1 MRVKFQSR
9 PILLS
14 LVIVLAAFT
23 LMTRYFLEQIR
34 DEGLRHART
43 EQEQG
48 IQTFWQLIRSK
59 GGSFRVEGTNLFL
72 GNKLLNNN
80 FEMPDTISSIFGGT
94 ATIFLGDTRI
104 TTSVRTEQGQRAVGT
119 RLVGP
124 AYQAL
129 FVKKEP
135 YRGESIIL
143 GETYFAAYDPITDAS
158 GKMIGAI
165 YVGVK
170 KNSYLRHYQ
179 AVRRNVIATSV
190 FLCFI
195 SCIFAFVLFA
205 IGRRIDEAIEQSEKK
220 FHALFADSPDAIM
233 LFSDVVIDCN
243 AQALQLLGYE
253 RSELIGLTPAQFSP
267 ELQPDGQSS
276 ALKSADHVQKALA
289 GSTEHFPWLHRRKD
303 GSTVETEVALKSIP
317 LDGEM
322 HLLGTVHDV
331 TEQRQLENRLWDI
344 ATVLSEPGG
353 DSFFPN
359 LVQQLCRLTGSDIAL
374 IAEISGVVPHRQAD
388 TIAVARNEEIV
399 PNFSY
404 PLHGTLCGLA
414 AEQGIYYCQ
423 EGIGSLYPNDRVVKE
438 MGVEGYLGVPLH
450 DSRGLIIG
458 ILAILDKERLPDRTE
473 LEPLFRIFATG
484 AEGELERRRTS
495 EALIQ
500 SEAYTRLLLE
510 SVGEGIYGVN
520 PDGYISFVNPA
531 AAAMLGY
538 GVDELIGL
546 QSHATLHHHKA
557 DGSYF
562 HANACPI
569 LQVMKHGTPH
579 RGRGELLWRK
589 DETSFP
595 VQYFCTPI
603 KKKDDIIGF
612 VIVFSDISAELEA
625 ENLLRQSEERYRT
638 VFETT
643 GTAMVIVE
651 EDTTISLVNEE
662 FIRLAGFPREEIERR
677 KCWTAFVTGDDL
689 ERMLGYHYRRRSD
702 PALAPS
708 VYEFDFIDRRNV
720 THSILT
726 SVSMVPG
733 TSQSVMSYLDITE
746 RKKTERFLNQE
757 RWIMEQIA
765 GASPLTATLDLICRT
780 VESQIPSS
788 RCAIL
793 SLDQDKTILK
803 ICSAPNL
810 PEAFARKLDGTTIG
824 PNKGSCGTSAYSR
837 SPEIVADI
845 ASDPRCA
852 QYADISLQHELRACW
867 SMPII
872 ASDNDLLGTFTIYF
886 PTVREP
892 QEAEL
897 QLAERITYLAGL
909 AMERHKILDSLQA
922 NVHFLKTL
930 IDTIPNP
937 VLYKN
942 TSGVYIG
949 CNKAFARALGKE
961 EGHIIGRTVF
971 DLLEPDLAAWH
982 TEKDRELLANPGV
995 QTFEASLP
1003 FADGQD
1009 RDLIFSKA
1017 TFGRQEKAPEGIVNV
1032 MVDVTEMKQVTAALK
1047 VHQRRVQA
1055 ILDNIPDLV
1064 WLKDV
1069 ESRIVVANEAFARTC
1084 GSTPQG
1090 LIGKT
1095 DLDIWPED
1103 LANAYRTDDRE
1114 VMARCRKKQIEEL
1127 IEDSLGKRHWV
1138 ETIKMPVIDE
1148 YGNVIGTTGIAR
1160 DIDTR
1165 KRAEDALRESENRLA
1180 KAQQIARL
1188 GNWNWDIQENVLVW
1202 SKEIYRIFGLEPRQ
1216 FRANYEAFLEYV
1228 HPDDLESVKNAVEMS
1243 LQSRLPYSVEHRIVL
1258 SDGQI
1263 RYVHEQGE
1271 VDYGTDG
1278 SPLRMQ
1284 GTVQDITERKAAET
1298 AIRLSEERFRELFEQ
1313 NEDAIL
1319 LISRDSFEIID
1330 ANPEAEKLTGSSILE
1345 LGQIGL
1351 WPLIAPE
1358 CYSTVLHALSF
1369 EDGTPSFHLS
1379 QVSACKP
1386 DGEQMTIS
1394 LWGKVINLRNEE
1406 VVYCSIRNISERI
1419 RLEEEARATQARL
1432 IHANKMTSLGVLVS
1446 GIAHEINNPNTF
1458 IQGNAMLLEKI
1469 WHDILPILSAYHTE
1483 EGEFFLGGLPS
1494 SELVEIIPRLTTGL
1508 KEGSKRISAIVSNL
1522 KDFAREDTSK
1532 THRPIDINRIIL
1544 DAKTI
1549 LSHQIHSL
1557 TDHFRLTLADDLPPA
1572 SGKAQQIEQVLIN
1585 LIMNALQALPDK
1597 RAGVT
1602 VTTTEDRHAGAVTVM
1617 VQDEGAGMTRE
1628 VMDRLTEP
1636 FFSTKL
1642 DRGGTGLGLSI
1653 SASIIH
1659 EHNGTLHFEST
1670 PGKGTT
1676 VTVTLP
1682 TA

>member
-1 MRVKFQSR
+1 MHVKFQAR

-34 DEGLRHART
+34 EEGLRHAHR
-43 EQEQG
+43 EQDQG
-48 IQTFWQLIRSK
+48 IKTFWQLIRSK
-59 GGSFRVEGTNLFL
+59 GGTFRVEGSTLYL
-72 GNKLLNNN
+72 GNMVLNNN

-104 TTSVRTEQGQRAVGT
+104 ATSVRNERGQRAVGT
-119 RLVGP
+119 KLVGP

-129 FVKKEP
+129 FVRKVP

-143 GETYFAAYDPITDAS
+143 GEPYFAAYDPIIDAS
-158 GKMIGAI
+158 GRMIGAI

-170 KNSYLRHYQ
+170 ESEYLRHYQ
-179 AVRRNVIATSV
+179 LIRRNVIATSV
-190 FLCFI
+190 FLCI
-195 SCIFAFVLFA
+195 IASIFAFALLT
-205 IGRRIDEAIEQSEKK
+205 IGRKIDEALEQSEKK
-220 FHALFADSPDAIM
+220 FHALFADSPEAIM
-233 LFSDVVIDCN
+233 LFSDVIIDCN

-276 ALKSADHVQKALA
+276 AVKSADHVQKALA
-289 GSTEHFPWLHRRKD
+289 GSTEYFPWLHRRKD
-303 GSTVETEVALKSIP
+303 GSVVETEVALKSIP

-322 HLLGTVHDV
+322 LLLGTVHDV
-331 TEQRQLENRLWDI
+331 TERRQLENRLWDI

-353 DSFFPN
+353 ESFFRN
-359 LVQQLCRLTGSDIAL
+359 LVLQLCRLTGSNIAL
-374 IAEISGVVPHRQAD
+374 IAEISGAVPQAD
-388 TIAVARNEEIV
+388 TIAVARNDGIV

-423 EGIGSLYPNDRVVKE
+423 EGISALYPDDRVVKDME
-438 MGVEGYLGVPLH
+438 IEGYMGVPLY
-450 DSRGLIIG
+450 DSRGLLIG
-458 ILAILDKERLPDRTE
+458 ILAILGKERLPDRAK
-473 LEPLFRIFATG
+473 LEPLFRIIATG
-484 AEGELERRRTS
+484 AEGELERRRTN

-520 PDGYISFVNPA
+520 PDGNISFINPA

-538 GVDELIGL
+538 EVEELIGRP
-546 QSHATLHHHKA
+546 SHATLHHHRGDDSDYPIA
-557 DGSYF
+557 E
-562 HANACPI
+562 CPI
-569 LQVMKHGTPH
+569 HQVRENGTPH
-579 RGRGELLWRK
+579 RGRGELFWKK
-589 DETSFP
+589 DGTGFS
-595 VQYFCTPI
+595 VQYYCTPLHG
-603 KKKDDIIGF
+603 KNNVIGF

-625 ENLLRQSEERYRT
+625 ENLLRRSEERYRT

-643 GTAMVIVE
+643 GTAMVIIE

-662 FIRLAGFPREEIERR
+662 FVRLSGFPRKEIEGR
-677 KCWTAFVTGDDL
+677 KSWTAFVTGDDR
-689 ERMLGYHYRRRSD
+689 ERMLGYHYRRRSGSGH
-702 PALAPS
+702 APS
-708 VYEFDFIDRRNV
+708 VYEFDFIDRNDEA
-720 THSILT
+720 HCILA
-726 SVSMVPG
+726 SVCLIPG

-746 RKKTERFLNQE
+746 RKKTEQFLSQE

-780 VESQIPSS
+780 VEGQIPSS
-788 RCAIL
+788 RCVIL
-793 SLDQDKTILK
+793 SLDPDKTLLR
-803 ICSAPNL
+803 ICSAPSL
-810 PEAFARKLDGTTIG
+810 PEAFAREIDETRIG
-824 PNKGSCGTSAYSR
+824 PNCGSCGASAYNR

-845 ASDPRCA
+845 TTDPRCA
-852 QYADISLQHELRACW
+852 QSAAVPLKYELRACW
-867 SMPII
+867 AIPII
-872 ASDNDLLGTFTIYF
+872 ASNNDLLGTFAIYF

-909 AMERHKILDSLQA
+909 AIERHNILDSLQA
-922 NVHFLKTL
+922 NVYFLKTL

-942 TSGVYIG
+942 AAGVYIG
-949 CNKAFARALGKE
+949 CNKAFAHALGHE
-961 EGHIIGRTVF
+961 EGYIIGRTVF
-971 DLLEPDLAAWH
+971 ELLEPDLAAWY

-1003 FADGQD
+1003 FADGKNH
-1009 RDLIFSKA
+1009 DLIFSKA
-1017 TFGRQEKAPEGIVNV
+1017 TFGRQGRTPEGIVNV
-1032 MVDVTEMKQVTAALK
+1032 MVDVTEMKQATATLR

-1064 WLKDV
+1064 WLKDA
-1069 ESRIVVANEAFARTC
+1069 ESRFVVTNEAFANIC
-1084 GSTPQG
+1084 GSTPQK
-1090 LIGKT
+1090 LVGKN
-1095 DLDIWPED
+1095 DLDIWPRD
-1103 LANAYRTDDRE
+1103 LAEAYRTDDRE
-1114 VMARCRKKQIEEL
+1114 VMTLCRKKQLEEL
-1127 IEDSLGKRHWV
+1127 VEDTSGERHWV

-1148 YGNVIGTTGIAR
+1148 YGNIAGTTGISR
-1160 DIDTR
+1160 DIDMR
-1165 KRAEDALRESENRLA
+1165 KRAEDALRESEKRLA

-1188 GNWNWDIQENVLVW
+1188 GNWDWDIRTNTLVW
-1202 SKEIYRIFGLEPRQ
+1202 SDEVYRIFGLDPGKCSTS
-1216 FRANYEAFLEYV
+1216 YEAFLNLI
-1228 HPDDLESVKNAVEMS
+1228 HPDDLEAVRNAVEFS
-1243 LQSRLPYSVEHRIVL
+1243 LDNRVPFSIEHRIVL
-1258 SDGQI
+1258 ADGQI
-1263 RYVHEQGE
+1263 RSVHEQGSVE
-1271 VDYGTDG
+1271 CGTDG

-1284 GTVQDITERKAAET
+1284 GTVQDISERKDAET

-1319 LISRDSFEIID
+1319 LLSRNTFEIID
-1330 ANPEAEKLTGSSILE
+1330 ANPAAETLTERSSQE
-1345 LGQIGL
+1345 LAEIGL

-1358 CYSTVLHALSF
+1358 YYNTVLHALTF
-1369 EDGTPSFHLS
+1369 EDGGRSFHLG
-1379 QVSACKP
+1379 QVGASRP
-1386 DGEQMTIS
+1386 NGEQIAIS

-1406 VVYCSIRNISERI
+1406 VIYCSIRNISERI

-1469 WHDILPILSAYHTE
+1469 WHDILPILSAYHNE

-1572 SGKAQQIEQVLIN
+1572 NGKAQQIEQVLIN

-1602 VTTTEDRHAGAVTVM
+1602 VATTWDRHAGAVTVM

-1670 PGKGTT
+1670 PGRGTT

-1682 TA
+1682 MA